1 MKAGRRLAALGAVV
15 ALLPVGCG
23 ATSEKPQD
31 QALLPGMT
39 SGQLQTLRHRAIK
52 SAKEMGEDHPTGGV
66 IVATTQHR
74 FFNQM
79 PSGPILYGKDFK
91 AYVVG
96 MQGDFTA
103 YGASTPGP
111 SIPTPKGHF
120 VYVVVRADTLDGTD
134 SGILDQPLDLSKY
147 GPHISLDLG

>member
-1 MKAGRRLAALGAVV
+1 MKAGRLAAVGAVA
-15 ALLPVGCG
+15 ALIPVGCG
-23 ATSEKPQD
+23 ATTSEKPRD
-31 QALLPGMT
+31 HALLPGMT
-39 SGQLQTLRHRAIK
+39 LGQLQTLRDQAIK

-96 MQGDFTA
+96 MHGNFTA

-111 SIPTPKGHF
+111 GTPIPKGRF
-120 VYVVVRADTLDGTD
+120 VYAVVRADTLDGTD
-134 SGILDQPLDLSKY
+134 SGILDQPLDLTRY